1 MLFIHRNVCH
11 GFERCFRRQKN
22 DTVVSVIESLPPT
35 SRPGNI
41 GRRRSETCAVTP
53 LPSSRV
59 DFFPTRLPTHVRVS
73 RPGADIITADKAGN
87 TPLHYASKGG
97 HTEMVK
103 MLVGQGAAVE
113 RRNGSRLTAYD
124 VATDHVIR
132 QFLLPLQL
140 KVRNKVPAS
149 LL

>member
-1 MLFIHRNVCH
+1 MFADSTEALPYRFA
-11 GFERCFRRQKN
+11 RQKEYLPLSPAPSN
-22 DTVVSVIESLPPT
+22 DNPHTYVFAP
-35 SRPGNI
+35 
-41 GRRRSETCAVTP
+41 
-53 LPSSRV
+53 
-59 DFFPTRLPTHVRVS
+59 
-73 RPGADIITADKAGN
+73 RPGADIVTPDKAGN

-113 RRNGSRLTAYD
+113 LRNGSKLTAYD

-140 KVRNKVPAS
+140 KVNS
-149 LL
+149 G